1 MSNFSNPLQGG
12 KYVGEIISQK
22 LTKSTNDNTM
32 FELTVG
38 ILAFSDS
45 GGLTQVPGNVEATV
59 RMTLTEKSA
68 PWTIRKLAACGFEG
82 SPSQWNLDSPDA
94 IDCTGNEVSLIMKI
108 GEFGQDWDIP
118 LGSSSQPVGTDEAL
132 IEDAKWSH
140 KMPKGT
146 PTVATTNT
154 VATERPTGTFAA
166 ME

>member
-22 LTKSTNDNTM
+22 LTKSSNDNTM
-32 FELTVG
+32 FEVTVG
-38 ILAFSDS
+38 VLAFSDAS
-45 GGLTQVPGNVEATV
+45 GLTQVPGKVEATV
-59 RMTLTEKSA
+59 RMPLTENSA
-68 PWTIRKLAACGFEG
+68 KYTIRKLASCGFEG

-94 IDCTGNEVSLIMKI
+94 IDCTGNQVDLVMKI

-118 LGSSSQPVGTDEAL
+118 LGSSSQPVGTDQAL

-146 PTVATTNT
+146 PTAPTTDT
-154 VATERPTGTFAA
+154 VAGERPTGTFAS